1 MSEIKFDSETLD
13 GCLFIGVVYDL
24 YQPLYFRDF
33 EFETASPDVRYVLH
47 VHHRANALNDTFKSL
62 ETIYQLL
69 SLTNLP
75 VETSLGNIS
84 RYNWVRSILDVMLG
98 RVTSIRDCVFLLI
111 ESVCEVGLSPRQ
123 VSRKALIRS
132 SKIINN
138 NRLVK
143 LIDEVAKVG
152 KHLREERDRLF
163 HRGER
168 RTLGSRPEFYY
179 AASAIEAFGGLGK
192 FTGPDDEELDLEEEH
207 KNIITEIEADFHQV
221 VTLLSATLTEIF
233 SNLYPEF
240 KETFIEKMK
249 AGGGISEVALGLIK
263 RAEYYNSK
271 SSQDELDRS

>member
-24 YQPLYFRDF
+24 YQPLCFRDF
-33 EFETASPDVRYVLH
+33 EFGAAPSDVNYVLQ
-47 VHHRANALNDTFKSL
+47 VHHRAKALNDTFKSL

-75 VETSLGNIS
+75 VETPLGNIS

-111 ESVCEVGLSPRQ
+111 ESVCEVGLSPRK
-123 VSRKALIRS
+123 VSRKALIRNE
-132 SKIINN
+132 KIITN
-138 NRLVK
+138 NRLIE
-143 LIDEVAKVG
+143 LIDEVAEAG

-168 RTLGSRPEFYY
+168 RTLGSLPKFYY
-179 AASAIEAFGGLGK
+179 AASAMEAFGSSGK
-192 FTGPDDEELDLEEEH
+192 HTGPDGEELVLEAEH
-207 KNIITEIEADFHQV
+207 KNVITEIEVDFHQV
-221 VTLLSATLTEIF
+221 VTVLSATLTEIF
-233 SNLYPEF
+233 SNLYPMF
-240 KETFIEKMK
+240 KETFIGKMK
-249 AGGGISEVALGLIK
+249 AGDGISEAALGLIE

-271 SSQDELDRS
+271 FYQN

>member
-1 MSEIKFDSETLD
+1 MSDIKFDIETLD

-33 EFETASPDVRYVLH
+33 EFETAPPDVSYVLH

-75 VETSLGNIS
+75 VETPLGNIS

-111 ESVCEVGLSPRQ
+111 ESVCEVGLPPRQ

-132 SKIINN
+132 EKILANSGLI
-138 NRLVK
+138 K
-143 LIDEVAKVG
+143 LIDAVAEAG
-152 KHLREERDRLF
+152 KHLRDERDRLF

-168 RTLGSRPEFYY
+168 RILGSLPEFYY
-179 AASAIEAFGGLGK
+179 AASAMEAFGSSSK
-192 FTGPDDEELDLEEEH
+192 HTGPDGEELDLEAEH
-207 KNIITEIEADFHQV
+207 KNVITEIEDDFHQV
-221 VTLLSATLTEIF
+221 VTVLSATLTEIF

-249 AGGGISEVALGLIK
+249 AGDGISEVALGLIE

-271 SSQDELDRS
+271 FSQN